1 MSNEINEK
9 RMSEHIKVVYYDD
22 DPIVYRDD
30 KILTEKEI
38 VNLLV
43 EFFEECDTLTN
54 ENEKLK
60 KEIKQTKKDFEQGLS
75 VFEDIA
81 NANHQHFKLKVFNL
95 IDNKIKLL
103 NDCYMINEA
112 KILNDLKEELLK

>member
-1 MSNEINEK
+1 MTEK
-9 RMSEHIKVVYYDD
+9 RYTHNILGSVFKDG
-22 DPIVYRDD
+22 
-30 KILTEKEI
+30 KLFALTEGESQAR
-38 VNLLV
+38 
-43 EFFEECDTLTN
+43 TLCIELN
-54 ENEKLK
+54 ELDEENEKLK
-60 KEIKQTKKDFEQGLS
+60 KEIKQTKKDFKQGLS

>member
-43 EFFEECDTLTN
+43 EFFEDCDTLTN